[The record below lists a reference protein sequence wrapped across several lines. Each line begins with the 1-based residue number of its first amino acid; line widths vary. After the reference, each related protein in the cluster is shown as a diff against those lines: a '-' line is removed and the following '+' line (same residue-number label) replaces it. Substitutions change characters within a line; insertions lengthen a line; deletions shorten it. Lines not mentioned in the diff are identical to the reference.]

1 MPPARRIQANFE
13 AIAGAV
19 LNVVREV
26 PAAQGSGRRLTA
38 IIVACA
44 LFMQNLDSTIVSTA
58 LPAMARAF
66 HADPVHMNVALTSYL
81 FAVAVFVPASGW
93 LADRFGT
100 RTVFRAA
107 IALFTFGSVL
117 CGRADSLG
125 FLVFARVLQGMG
137 GAMML
142 PVGRLVLLRSV
153 PKSQLIA
160 AMTWVTIP
168 ALIGPVI
175 GPPVGGFIVT
185 YFSWRWIFDI
195 NLPIGGLGFT
205 LVSLF
210 IADIREP
217 APGRFDFFGLLL
229 SGAALGF
236 FMAVLEL
243 AGRGL
248 VPVAAVI
255 GMGLAAV
262 AAGFAY
268 WQHARTQARPLLD
281 FSLMRLPTFA
291 VSVIAGSLFRVGI
304 GAVPFLLPLM
314 IQIGFGRTAAQSGLI
329 TFASAL
335 GAIGMKPVTSMVLRR
350 FGFRVTLVVNGA
362 ASAALLG
369 CCAAFR
375 PGWPLA
381 AIYSVLLLNGFL
393 RSLQFTAYNSIAYA
407 DVPSARMSAATT
419 LYSVLQQVSLTVG
432 IPISAGVLQMARV
445 AGGHAVPQTADF
457 TMAFLVVAGI
467 AALACPA
474 SLLMPKEA
482 GREMSGAR

>member
-1 MPPARRIQANFE
+1 MN
-13 AIAGAV
+13 AIK
-19 LNVVREV
+19 EV
-26 PAAQGSGRRLTA
+26 PVGQAGRRLVA

-66 HADPVHMNVALTSYL
+66 HADPVHMNVALTAYL

-100 RTVFRAA
+100 RSVFRAA
-107 IALFTFGSVL
+107 IALFTLGSVL

-125 FLVFARVLQGMG
+125 FLVCARILQGLG

-153 PKSQLIA
+153 PKTQLIA
-160 AMTWVTIP
+160 AMSWVTMP
-168 ALIGPVI
+168 ALVGPMI
-175 GPPVGGFIVT
+175 GPPLGGFIVT

-195 NLPIGGLGFT
+195 NLPIGVLGFT

-210 IADIREP
+210 IEDIRETN
-217 APGRFDFFGLLL
+217 PGRFDVVGLLL

-236 FMAVLEL
+236 FMAVLEV
-243 AGRGL
+243 AGRSL
-248 VPVAAVI
+248 VPTVAVF
-255 GMGLAAV
+255 GMGFGAV
-262 AAGFAY
+262 AASLAY
-268 WQHARTQARPLLD
+268 WLHARVQPRPLLD
-281 FSLMRLPTFA
+281 FSLLRLPTFA
-291 VSVIAGSLFRVGI
+291 VSVVAGSLFRVGI

-314 IQIGFGRTAAQSGLI
+314 IQIGFGRSAAQSGAI
-329 TFASAL
+329 TFATAL
-335 GAIGMKPVTSMVLRR
+335 GAIGMKPVTTHVLRR
-350 FGFRVTLVVNGA
+350 FGFRATLVFNGF

-375 PGWPLA
+375 PGWPIA
-381 AIYSVLLLNGFL
+381 AIYAVLLANGFL
-393 RSLQFTAYNSIAYA
+393 RSLQFTAYNTIAYA
-407 DVPSARMSAATT
+407 DVPAARMSAATT

-432 IPISAGVLQMARV
+432 IPIAAGVLQMARV
-445 AGGHAVPQTADF
+445 ERGHAVPQTADF
-457 TMAFLVVAGI
+457 TLAFLVVAGI
-467 AALACPA
+467 SLLASPA
-474 SLLMPKEA
+474 SLLMPKGA

>member
-1 MPPARRIQANFE
+1 MPPAGHVQVKFKSQGLFLN
-13 AIAGAV
+13 AV
-19 LNVVREV
+19 TTA
-26 PAAQGSGRRLTA
+26 PAALGSGRRLTA

-58 LPAMARAF
+58 LPVMARAF

-168 ALIGPVI
+168 ALVGPVI

-195 NLPIGGLGFT
+195 NLPIGVLGFI

-210 IADIREP
+210 IVDIREP
-217 APGRFDFFGLLL
+217 TPGRFDFLGLAL

-236 FMAVLEL
+236 FMAMLEF

-262 AAGFAY
+262 AAGLAY
-268 WQHARTQARPLLD
+268 GLRARTQARPLLD

-291 VSVIAGSLFRVGI
+291 VSVIAGSFFRVGI

-314 IQIGFGRTAAQSGLI
+314 IQIGFGRNAAQSGLI

-335 GAIGMKPVTSMVLRR
+335 GAIGMKPVTSMMLRR
-350 FGFRVTLVVNGA
+350 FGFRATLVVNAA

-369 CCAAFR
+369 CYAAFR
-375 PGWPLA
+375 PGWPVA
-381 AIYSVLLLNGFL
+381 AIYAVLLLNGFL

-407 DVPSARMSAATT
+407 DVPPARMSAATT

-432 IPISAGVLQMARV
+432 IPISAAVLQMARV